1 MLQDSLLN
9 LQLHKLIP
17 GTGRKGT
24 KDFFFFFLLALLQTT
39 IQMQMHFWELLC
51 FCSLDLMGNTLGNLS
66 LGSDEH
72 SLKLL
77 YSSTYKQCH

>member
-24 KDFFFFFLLALLQTT
+24 KDFFFFFSPGTAANYHSNANALLGTPV
-39 IQMQMHFWELLC
+39 LLQ
-51 FCSLDLMGNTLGNLS
+51 FGLDGQYPGEFVPGL
-66 LGSDEH
+66 
-72 SLKLL
+72 
-77 YSSTYKQCH
+77 